1 MFETLKLVGEKFR
14 LPDTF
19 YSYDVITLGN
29 INSTYKVTYQRPDKS
44 LKSYLFQR
52 VNTNVFKNPKQ
63 IMENIDRVTS
73 FIREKYPNQTT
84 LHFHHTAERDNYYVL
99 EEDVTSTPDD
109 KSTNTGHFWRV
120 SNYIDSITFDNT
132 NDLEVI
138 ESAGAAFGQFQVQ
151 LSDFDGSV
159 LYETIP
165 DFHNTKKRYDTLFAD
180 AEKDIC
186 GRKAE
191 VEEELEYLQSVR
203 EHAIELSVRY
213 SNGEFPARVTHNDT
227 KANNV
232 LFDLQTRKPIVVIDL
247 DTVMPGMAMYDF
259 ADAVRFIANTAVEDE
274 ADLSKVA
281 FDTAKFRAFAAG
293 FIREVKNV
301 WTTEE
306 LQALVQASFSI
317 AIEQTVRFLDDYLN
331 GDTYFKTNYP
341 KHNLVRTRCQMEL
354 AKDIMRKCDELE
366 KIVYDV
372 MQG

>member
-1 MFETLKLVGEKFR
+1 MFETLKLVDEKFR

-63 IMENIDRVTS
+63 IMENIDRVTTY
-73 FIREKYPNQTT
+73 IREKYPNQTI

-109 KSTNTGHFWRV
+109 KSANTGHFWCV

-138 ESAGAAFGQFQVQ
+138 EAAGAAFGQFQVQ

-159 LYETIP
+159 LHETIP

-180 AEKDIC
+180 AERDIC

-191 VEEELEYLQSVR
+191 VKEELEYLQSVR

-213 SNGEFPARVTHNDT
+213 SNGEF
-227 KANNV
+227 
-232 LFDLQTRKPIVVIDL
+232 
-247 DTVMPGMAMYDF
+247 
-259 ADAVRFIANTAVEDE
+259 
-274 ADLSKVA
+274 
-281 FDTAKFRAFAAG
+281 
-293 FIREVKNV
+293 
-301 WTTEE
+301 
-306 LQALVQASFSI
+306 
-317 AIEQTVRFLDDYLN
+317 
-331 GDTYFKTNYP
+331 
-341 KHNLVRTRCQMEL
+341 
-354 AKDIMRKCDELE
+354 
-366 KIVYDV
+366 
-372 MQG
+372 